1 MFHTCVFCRSALP
14 ANDRLEHFPV
24 GRRVAYDPERG
35 RLWAV
40 CGACGRW
47 NLAPFEQRWEA
58 LEELERLAAGRARVL
73 ARTDNVAL
81 LTAGGLDLVRVGRAK
96 LTEEAW
102 WRYGR
107 EMQRRRGAAALLMA
121 MDLLILP
128 VFTPLARHQAYGRF
142 AFQGD
147 GLCVACGVSTARR
160 LTWQEA
166 GRGRLSLD
174 AEGRPS
180 LSLGCTRCGAAGP
193 GAGLTLTGVDAERV
207 MRGFLARAHFAGA
220 PREVLD
226 GAADAIDAAGSAGG
240 FVREVARGGPWLW
253 QLEQGAPRSLALE
266 IALNDDAERRLLRA
280 EAQIVEKQWE
290 EEERIA
296 SIADGELVFLPEDT

>member
-1 MFHTCVFCRSALP
+1 MFHTCVFCGSALP

-47 NLAPFEQRWEA
+47 NLAPFEERWEA
-58 LEELERLAAGRARVL
+58 LEELERLAGGRARVL

-81 LTAGGLDLVRVGRAK
+81 LTAAGLDVVRVGPAK
-96 LTEEAW
+96 LVEEAW

-107 EMQRRRGAAALLMA
+107 ELQRRGRAAALLMA
-121 MDLLILP
+121 LDLLVLP
-128 VFTPLARHQAYGRF
+128 VFTPLAIHQAFGRF
-142 AFQGD
+142 APTGE
-147 GLCVACGVSTARR
+147 GTCAACGTAASR
-160 LTWQEA
+160 LTWREA

-174 AEGRPS
+174 AEGRPA
-180 LSLGCTRCGAAGP
+180 LSLWCVNCGVGEP
-193 GAGLTLTGVDAERV
+193 GAGLTLTGADAERV
-207 MRGFLARAHFAGA
+207 MRGFLAHAHFAGA
-220 PREVLD
+220 PRKLL
-226 GAADAIDAAGSAGG
+226 GRAADEIDAAGSAGD

-253 QLEQGAPRSLALE
+253 QLEQRAPRSLALE

-280 EAQIVEKQWE
+280 EARAVEKQWE

-296 SIADGELVFLPEDT
+296 AIADGELVFLPRVD